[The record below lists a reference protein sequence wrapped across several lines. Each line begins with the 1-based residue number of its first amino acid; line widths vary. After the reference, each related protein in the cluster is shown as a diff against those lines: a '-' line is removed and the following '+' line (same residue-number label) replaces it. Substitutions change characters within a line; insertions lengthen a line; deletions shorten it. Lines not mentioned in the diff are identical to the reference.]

1 MFFFEFLF
9 NMCLNS
15 LGEPRSTHMND
26 QKMRDLV
33 LKILEQTNRY
43 ITAPI
48 TTYVQE
54 HYFE

>member
-1 MFFFEFLF
+1 
-9 NMCLNS
+9 MCLNS
-15 LGEPRSTHMND
+15 LGELSTHMND
-26 QKMRDLV
+26 QQMRDVV
-33 LKILEQTNRY
+33 LKILEQTDRY